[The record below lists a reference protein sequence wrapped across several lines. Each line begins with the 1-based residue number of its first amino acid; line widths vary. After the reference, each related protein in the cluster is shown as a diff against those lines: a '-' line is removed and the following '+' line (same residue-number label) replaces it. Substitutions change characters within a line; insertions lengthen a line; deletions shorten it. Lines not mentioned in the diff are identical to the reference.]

1 MLSWN
6 TQLSAFQNILSCWD
20 VRYQLRKKFIDFTC
34 PKFSPVNS
42 KWVMTKQLAHS
53 EQSHTTHT
61 ESTLNILGKYTD
73 LRLLEAFATILST
86 LCGCNMQMIVLSI
99 YSTWNLDIASGL
111 FWICKLYPPLVKQF
125 VVTNKFKTDVKIK
138 IN

>member
-1 MLSWN
+1 MSHDKAIG
-6 TQLSAFQNILSCWD
+6 T
-20 VRYQLRKKFIDFTC
+20 
-34 PKFSPVNS
+34 PE
-42 KWVMTKQLAHS
+42 H
-53 EQSHTTHT
+53 SHTTHT

-73 LRLLEAFATILST
+73 LRLLKAFATILST

-111 FWICKLYPPLVKQF
+111 FWICKLYPPIVKQF